1 MNTTDLDKSGESLID
16 PVDCFS
22 FYCQPNQLKINAE
35 QVSILT
41 VQIKV
46 NTDLLQDENKVD

>member
-1 MNTTDLDKSGESLID
+1 MELKSPEGLIE
-16 PVDCFS
+16 PIDCFS

-46 NTDLLQDENKVD
+46 NTDLLLNEEKIDQR